1 LSKKVTDLIKY
12 LVFLLLGV
20 FLLWLSFRKLD
31 LHEVWADI
39 LQANYLW
46 VLGSVIFAVIAHAFR
61 ALRWNLLIGSLGYKT
76 RLSTTFYAVMVGYM
90 ANTAVPRMGELMR
103 CGMLAR
109 KDKVPFNVLFGSVI
123 SERLLDMVVLLV
135 LLFCVIVFQWELA
148 GGLVT
153 SLTEPFLTSMQNNF
167 TLIVIIAILLVL
179 SLAAMIILALVF
191 KARIKEMPGY
201 SKTRE
206 IIEGLLNGIKTIKL
220 VKKRWLFAFYTLC
233 IWFFYV
239 LMIYLPFF
247 MLPETSQLDL
257 MAAVTFLAIGS
268 LGIVAP
274 VPGGIGAYHF
284 IGKAVLV
291 EVYAIS
297 GATAGS
303 FVAITHAAQT
313 LLHVVVGGLSYFLLS
328 LMNGKNK
335 TDEYT
340 KPD

>member
-1 LSKKVTDLIKY
+1 LSKKVKDLVKY
-12 LVFLLLGV
+12 LVFLLLGL
-20 FLLWLSFRKLD
+20 FLLWLSFHKLD

-39 LQANYLW
+39 RQANYLW
-46 VLGSVIFAVIAHAFR
+46 VLISVVFALIAHLFR

-76 RLSTTFYAVMVGYM
+76 RLTTTFYAVMVGYL

-109 KDKVPFNVLFGSVI
+109 RDKVPFNILFGSVI
-123 SERLLDMVVLLV
+123 SERLLDMFVLLV
-135 LLFCVIVFQWELA
+135 LLLSVIVFQWELA

-153 SLTEPFLTSMQNNF
+153 SLTEPFLNSVQNNI
-167 TLIVIIAILLVL
+167 TLIVIILAVVTL
-179 SLAAMIILALVF
+179 SMITMIILALIF

-201 SKTRE
+201 TKTRE
-206 IIEGLLNGIKTIKL
+206 MIDGLINGIKTIKL
-220 VKKRWLFAFYTLC
+220 VKRKWLFVLYTIS

-239 LMIYLPFF
+239 LMIYTPFF
-247 MLPETSQLDL
+247 MLPETAELDF
-257 MAAVTFLAIGS
+257 MAGVTFLAIGS

-291 EVYAIS
+291 EIYAIS

-313 LLHVVVGGLSYFLLS
+313 LLHVIVGGISYFLLS
-328 LMNGKNK
+328 LNNGRK
-335 TDEYT
+335 
-340 KPD
+340 